1 MFSST
6 AITLTS
12 SSDTDV
18 DSADVLEL
26 HTTLIS
32 TWSEVVD
39 KYQKDLL
46 ARLNQ
51 QNELAASLQQQLQ
64 QKETI

>member
-6 AITLTS
+6 AIILTS

-18 DSADVLEL
+18 DSADVLEF

-32 TWSEVVD
+32 TLSEVVD
-39 KYQKDLL
+39 KSQKDLL
-46 ARLNQ
+46 AQLNQ
-51 QNELAASLQQQLQ
+51 QNELVASLQQQLQ
-64 QKETI
+64 QKRQ